1 LPEAITCFIND
12 PNKWRAGVRK
22 FNEKQNRVNARVE
35 VRDQYSQDIR
45 LKATRDITED
55 DDEFT
60 ALSKTSYIKFMTDL
74 PVRARR

>member
-1 LPEAITCFIND
+1 M
-12 PNKWRAGVRK
+12 
-22 FNEKQNRVNARVE
+22 NARVE